1 VTLWTIN
8 GVMFL
13 DMPVLF
19 IGLYVGVLE
28 ETDAQLAALA
38 GGMIYLLLTSMTV
51 LTLER
56 RRLPLAVGIAITGTL
71 GLHLLADVHETLMVT
86 NVVAILAVGIGG
98 RQLIVRHQR
107 LALSVFQ
114 TQATINR
121 LGRYFSPSV
130 AEQICKEGADEAC
143 SEQEITVVFTDIR
156 GFTRMSEQLS
166 PQAVAELL
174 SEYHEHMVDIVFRHG
189 GTLDK
194 FIGDGMLAYFGAP
207 VPQPN
212 HAERSVACALDML
225 DELEILNAKRTQR
238 NEPSLQIGIG
248 ICTGPAV
255 VGTIG
260 PQQRREHTVL
270 GDTVNVAARL
280 ESMCKTLNS
289 PCVVAATTRNQAGDT
304 FGWTP
309 FEPQQVRGKAQP
321 LTTFAPSRP

>member
-1 VTLWTIN
+1 MANPTQNRVAAAETELSRRLVAAHRAERQRMSRLVRNLRLVGIAGWVGSALTVAVTTEGHRAYLYMAAVAAINWVLVAAPVLRERKNPVTLWTIN

-121 LGRYFSPSV
+121 LGRYCSQHGASEHSMQCS
-130 AEQICKEGADEAC
+130 AAAGGEQ
-143 SEQEITVVFTDIR
+143 
-156 GFTRMSEQLS
+156 
-166 PQAVAELL
+166 
-174 SEYHEHMVDIVFRHG
+174 
-189 GTLDK
+189 
-194 FIGDGMLAYFGAP
+194 
-207 VPQPN
+207 
-212 HAERSVACALDML
+212 
-225 DELEILNAKRTQR
+225 
-238 NEPSLQIGIG
+238 
-248 ICTGPAV
+248 
-255 VGTIG
+255 
-260 PQQRREHTVL
+260 
-270 GDTVNVAARL
+270 
-280 ESMCKTLNS
+280 
-289 PCVVAATTRNQAGDT
+289 
-304 FGWTP
+304 
-309 FEPQQVRGKAQP
+309 
-321 LTTFAPSRP
+321 